1 MNDVKTTVE
10 ELVRS
15 AARRAL
21 GAQGDVDPLVRAAKD
36 PKFGDYQSNLAM
48 SLGKR
53 LGRKPRELAE
63 LVAAALAPNTAR
75 SGETASGET
84 ARSGETASP
93 HDAAPGDDAATPAA
107 FSKVEVA
114 GPGFINLTLST
125 PFVQHRLRSL
135 FGDPRLG
142 VSTAPAPQTVVV
154 DYCSPNLAKE
164 MHVGHLRSTI
174 IGDTICR
181 ILEFRGDRVLRQN
194 HVGDWGTAF
203 GMLLEHLIDTG
214 WDERGEHTIGD
225 LNQLYREAKA
235 RFDGE
240 ADFADRARRR
250 VVSLQGGEERAL
262 RLWQL
267 LIEES
272 VRHMNDVCGRLGVS
286 LKDEDLRPVSFYNP
300 ELGDVVREL
309 EANGLAV
316 RDQGAMVV
324 FPEGFTNKSGEPLPL
339 IIEKSD
345 GGFGYATTDL
355 AAGRFRVRQLGA
367 ERVVYVVD
375 SRQSD
380 HFAMVFW
387 TLRQAGWVPPEVS
400 LEHVAFGMILGSDRK
415 PFKSRSGDNVRL
427 TDVLQEAEERA
438 AKVLDAKGGGFA
450 AEQRQQ
456 IARAVGVGA
465 VKYADLSSERV
476 KDYVFDYDRM
486 LAMDGNTSVYLQN
499 AYVRIRSIFRR
510 GGVEADQLRAGSL
523 ILTTPQERKLALQ
536 LFLLPQVIEGVA
548 QSLEP
553 HRLCNYLYDL
563 ASLYHAFYERCP
575 VLTAESEPLRQ
586 SRLVLIELTARA
598 LQLGL
603 SLLGIQ
609 TVEQM

>member
-15 AARRAL
+15 AARAAL

-36 PKFGDYQSNLAM
+36 AKFGDYQANVAM

-63 LVAAALAPNTAR
+63 LIAAALAD
-75 SGETASGET
+75 ETAVPPRDGVPPVG
-84 ARSGETASP
+84 A
-93 HDAAPGDDAATPAA
+93 DAVAPAQRPSAAAGDEPAA

-114 GPGFINLTLST
+114 GPGFINLTLS
-125 PFVQHRLRSL
+125 PAFVQHRARML
-135 FGDPRLG
+135 FGDSRLG
-142 VSTAPAPQTVVV
+142 VATTPAPQTVVV

-181 ILEFRGDRVLRQN
+181 ILQFRGDRVIRQN

-214 WDERGEHTIGD
+214 WDERGEHSIGD

-250 VVSLQGGEERAL
+250 VVSLQSGERRAL

-272 VRHMNDVCGRLGVS
+272 VRHMNDVCGRLGV
-286 LKDEDLRPVSFYNP
+286 LLDDEDLRPESFYNP

-309 EANGLAV
+309 ERNGLAV

-339 IIEKSD
+339 IIQKSD

-355 AAGRFRVRQLGA
+355 AAGRFRVCQLA
-367 ERVVYVVD
+367 AQRVVYVVD
-375 SRQSD
+375 SRQAD

-387 TLRQAGWVPPEVS
+387 TLRQAGWAPPEVS

-415 PFKSRSGDNVRL
+415 PFKSRSGDSVRL

-438 AKVLDAKGGGFA
+438 AKVLDEKGGDFA
-450 AEQRQQ
+450 AEQRQR

-465 VKYADLSSERV
+465 VKYGDLSSERI

-510 GGVEADQLRAGSL
+510 GGVAADQLQASSL

-586 SRLVLIELTARA
+586 SRLVLIELVARA

-603 SLLGIQ
+603 SLLGID